1 MKNDKREPRLR
12 IYGIV
17 SAAYWHFGTRI
28 VERCVKDGPLEFSDK
43 KGGRGILIN
52 IILLSD
58 FFSSKIKP

>member
-1 MKNDKREPRLR
+1 MR

-28 VERCVKDGPLEFSDK
+28 VERCVKDGPLEFSDT